1 MGTEGRVVT
10 TQKESLWEDING
22 IGGESIRAATVE
34 NFSVL
39 PVLAIWECPCVAIC
53 AIFIIVIPIDPSLI
67 KTCNIMKNSK
77 DKLELQTND

>member
-22 IGGESIRAATVE
+22 IGGESIRAATE
-34 NFSVL
+34 E
-39 PVLAIWECPCVAIC
+39 ECPCVAIC
-53 AIFIIVIPIDPSLI
+53 AFFIIVIPIDPSLI